1 MNTLKRNHILFVLSA
16 IYFLSLHSL
25 IAQCPSDPR
34 ELEGE
39 LDRELGY
46 LLSLAGPKTTN
57 RFEAEQIE
65 CLLDFAKNN
74 AATPD
79 YRPGEINGMV
89 SAFYAFSVNAS
100 LSNLLR
106 YCYSPELNAA
116 MLMPSVVRSFCWEE
130 IEGVRQDA
138 APDLCEQLSTLTEPF
153 SFCGVARQNLTPDIN
168 TGAYFSYS
176 ENQCMILVPGVTKT
190 FITIGVQRDKSEV
203 GEKGAVIGE
212 DDQWI
217 YLYSGEQGVT
227 ARGIGWAKTYIYAA
241 SSVTLYMETESN
253 TLNVAAFKWL
263 DAGWSGLNMSKT
275 KHLVN
280 GMQRFADTL
289 KYVMESARLPAYEVL
304 LGEQQKV
311 AALSL
316 EEMREQIAP
325 YLAMVTAM
333 DDPLVKREPFST
345 QLTSGKYLQLLS
357 QSDMEKILLT
367 EYLKGQLGGQPLIA
381 APQTAGRSDHYE
393 DQTPGEQVIAE

>member
-1 MNTLKRNHILFVLSA
+1 MDSFKRNHILFALGVL
-16 IYFLSLHSL
+16 YFVSIHALA
-25 IAQCPSDPR
+25 AQCPSDPG
-34 ELEGE
+34 ELEKE

-57 RFEAEQIE
+57 SVELEKIE
-65 CLLDFAKNN
+65 CLLEFAKNN

-79 YRPGEINGMV
+79 YRPAERGDMV
-89 SAFYAFSVNAS
+89 SAYYAFPVQAS

-116 MLMPSVVRSFCWEE
+116 MIMPSVVRSFSWEE
-130 IEGVRQDA
+130 IEGNRQGA
-138 APDLCEQLSTLTEPF
+138 APDLCEKLSTLTEPF

-176 ENQCMILVPGVTKT
+176 ENQCMILIPGVTKT

-241 SSVTLYMETESN
+241 SSVTLYLETESN
-253 TLNVAAFKWL
+253 TLNVVAFKWL
-263 DAGWSGLNMSKT
+263 DAGWSGINMSKT
-275 KHLVN
+275 KHLIN

-289 KYVMESARLPAYEVL
+289 KYVMESARLPAYEEL

-311 AALSL
+311 TALSL
-316 EEMREQIAP
+316 EEMREQVAP

-381 APQTAGRSDHYE
+381 APQTAGRSDNYGNP
-393 DQTPGEQVIAE
+393 TRGAQVIAE